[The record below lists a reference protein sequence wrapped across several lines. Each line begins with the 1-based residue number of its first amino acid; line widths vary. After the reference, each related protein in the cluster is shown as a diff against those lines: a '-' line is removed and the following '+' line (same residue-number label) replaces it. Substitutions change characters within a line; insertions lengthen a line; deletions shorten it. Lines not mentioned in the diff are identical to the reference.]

1 LYKGQPVKRWDMGTF
16 QDTDGKGY
24 LLIHHGPVYRLSDD
38 YRSIEAEVA
47 HIKGMG
53 ESPAMFKKNGV
64 YFMLTSNL
72 TSWEKND
79 NFYFTAP
86 QIEGPWT
93 KQGLFCPEGKL
104 TYNSQSTF
112 VFPLKCGN
120 DTIPMFMGDRWSY
133 PHQASAATYV

>member
-1 LYKGQPVKRWDMGTF
+1 
-16 QDTDGKGY
+16 
-24 LLIHHGPVYRLSDD
+24 
-38 YRSIEAEVA
+38 
-47 HIKGMG
+47 MG

-120 DTIPMFMGDRWSY
+120 DTIPMFMGGSLVLS
-133 PHQASAATYV
+133 ASGLSRHVCMDAFTSGWNKNIHP